1 MIQTKEQTMKQVVM
15 NAPGKINVQQVAI
28 PQTLNPGE
36 VLLRIKKIGI
46 CGSDIHTFH
55 GEHPAVVFPVIQ
67 GHEYSGII
75 EKVGP
80 GVEGLK
86 PGMRVTGRPQ
96 QVCGRCASCKRGDYN
111 ICQNLKVEGFQAPGV
126 AQEFFKIPADRVVPF
141 SDKLSLDHGAMIE
154 PAAVAAHATQRTTS
168 LKGKNVVVSGAGTI
182 GNLVAQYAYIRGAKK
197 VVITDISDYRLK
209 IAEQCGIEG
218 TINVKTQ
225 SFEEGIQEH
234 FGEEGFQVGFEAAG
248 VASALDG
255 LVKKIENG
263 GQIVIIGVYAQ
274 NPVVDMYYLGE
285 HELQL
290 TGSLMYKQ
298 EDYLKA
304 VHDMEAGTLHLD
316 PLISGYFP
324 LEEFE
329 SAYRFIENSGD
340 QVMKVLLNV

>member
-1 MIQTKEQTMKQVVM
+1 MMQTEKQTMKQVVM
-15 NAPGKINVQQVAI
+15 NAPGEITVQQVAT
-28 PQTLNPGE
+28 PPAPNRGE

-46 CGSDIHTFH
+46 CGSDIHVYH
-55 GEHPAVVFPVIQ
+55 GEHPAVVFPVVQ

-75 EKVGP
+75 EKVGE

-96 QVCGRCASCKRGDYN
+96 QVCGHCAPCKRGDYN

-141 SDKLSLDHGAMIE
+141 SDELSFDFGAMIE
-154 PAAVAAHATQRTTS
+154 PAAVAAHATLRVPS

-182 GNLVAQYAYIRGAKK
+182 GNLVAQYATIRGAKK
-197 VVITDISDYRLK
+197 VVITDLSDTRLK
-209 IAEQCGIEG
+209 IAEQCGIGG
-218 TINVKTQ
+218 TLNIKNQ
-225 SFEEGIQEH
+225 SLEEGIQEH

-248 VASALDG
+248 APSALDG
-255 LVKKIENG
+255 LVKEIENG

-274 NPVVDMYYLGE
+274 NPVVNMYYLGE

-298 EDYLKA
+298 EDYLRA
-304 VHDMEAGTLHLD
+304 ARDMEIGALQLD
-316 PLISGYFP
+316 PLISKHFS

-329 SAYRFIENSGD
+329 SAYRFIENRGD